1 MMASSNGNILRVTGP
16 LCGEPIILSNGPLET
31 TFSEIEY
38 NAKFFIKNEMSAKW
52 RPFCLGVDRGINSIR
67 TCRQNL
73 NVSRLVLQLVY
84 PIHSRQVLSREWRCG
99 WSAADSRCFNYI
111 WVINNFIAYEG
122 ATYIRALTVHIHSV
136 IYNRSYN
143 YFITRITIYLRVII
157 YVTHCYSLTL

>member
-1 MMASSNGNILRVTGP
+1 MYYQHLRGKMMASSNGNIFRVTGP
-16 LCGEPIILSNGPLET
+16 LCGEPIILSTGPLEI

-52 RPFCLGVDRGINSIR
+52 RPFCLGVDRAINSIR
-67 TCRQNL
+67 TYRQNL

-84 PIHSRQVLSREWRCG
+84 PIHSRQVLSREWRCS

-111 WVINNFIAYEG
+111 WVINNFIS
-122 ATYIRALTVHIHSV
+122 YISTVWFTTDR
-136 IYNRSYN
+136 NN